1 MIIGNNNNE
10 GAGFVPFSEEGPGDE
25 ALQEAGLRISCGVPP
40 ELRFVKSSSTHNN
53 ELHQLT

>member
-25 ALQEAGLRISCGVPP
+25 ALQEAGLRITCGVPP
-40 ELRFVKSSSTHNN
+40 ELRFVRPSSTGANGLN
-53 ELHQLT
+53 QLT